1 VTKANKLAA
10 NWFWITAL
18 VFLIIVA
25 FAGVQS
31 YLRAHLFDFT
41 GYTLKLG
48 KSEIINDSLTTIN
61 YNYDKSKFVYSCVQ
75 LRTSEMMLIYHN
87 QNIPLRIREC
97 KLTNSKRKTKA
108 LVWIHGGPFV
118 KMSEEMPPEQS
129 AYLVRGYTIIEPI
142 YAGNLEKLPGLVGK
156 VFKNDVDDA
165 LETVET
171 VMKFANSRYNKVDLF
186 GESFGGFLVPVYL
199 SKKPILKPDS
209 RIILMNMMYYTP
221 RRNYLDEGAVPTDQL
236 PTKTEYPP
244 LDAKVV
250 YEGKDQI
257 FKDFLK
263 DQVKISKFNMTHY
276 FADFLDVSPFES
288 LTAAGNDYNL
298 YFITGGKDKIVCTP
312 CINAFAKTRKPA
324 RLLSF
329 AENGHESIK
338 TRAQQEQF
346 EQFLFNGSD
355 D

>member
-1 VTKANKLAA
+1 VTTANKPAA

-18 VFLIIVA
+18 VFLIIAA
-25 FAGVQS
+25 FAGVQT
-31 YLRAHLFDFT
+31 YLRAHQFDFT

-61 YNYDKSKFVYSCVQ
+61 YNYDKSKFVYSCAQ

-87 QNIPLRIREC
+87 QNTPLRIREC
-97 KLTNSKRKTKA
+97 KLTNGKRKTKA

-129 AYLVRGYTIIEPI
+129 AYLARGYTIIEPI
-142 YAGNLEKLPGLVGK
+142 YPGNNDLPAVLNNKIVSANDAIK
-156 VFKNDVDDA
+156 V
-165 LETVET
+165 VET
-171 VMKFANSRYNKVDLF
+171 VMKYANSQYQEVDLL
-186 GESFGGFLVPVYL
+186 GESFGVYL
-199 SKKPILKPDS
+199 ISHYLSRKPHLKSDT
-209 RIILMNMMYYTP
+209 RIILADMISGTP
-221 RRNYLDEGAVPTDQL
+221 RRFYIDSQFDLNDPEIKNLELIPYETEILVNGEEKSLGSLDWRLRAKFQRDMFLSYFTDL
-236 PTKTEYPP
+236 
-244 LDAKVV
+244 
-250 YEGKDQI
+250 
-257 FKDFLK
+257 
-263 DQVKISKFNMTHY
+263 
-276 FADFLDVSPFES
+276 LDVSPFES
-288 LTAAGNDYNL
+288 LTEAGDDYNL